1 MGQSVDELLKELTLE
16 EKCSLLSGETFN
28 DSQSIPRLGIEKML
42 MTDGPH
48 GLRKQSDKPDHLGMN
63 VSVPATC
70 FPPACALGSSWNR
83 EIVYKMGEA
92 LASECRAENVAVILG
107 PGNNIKRSPL
117 CGRNFE
123 YFSEDPYLASNLAA
137 QHIKGVQS
145 KGVGASLKH
154 FAVNNQETK
163 RLTLNATVDERTLR
177 EIYLTSF
184 ETAVKEG
191 IQTVAKPTIMATTKA
206 VITLITGGISS
217 LKTSSGISFNPSVAG
232 LIVSN
237 GISQ

>member
-1 MGQSVDELLKELTLE
+1 MGQECLKE
-16 EKCSLLSGETFN
+16 
-28 DSQSIPRLGIEKML
+28 Q
-42 MTDGPH
+42 
-48 GLRKQSDKPDHLGMN
+48 
-63 VSVPATC
+63 VST
-70 FPPACALGSSWNR
+70 
-83 EIVYKMGEA
+83 
-92 LASECRAENVAVILG
+92 ILG
-107 PGNNIKRSPL
+107 PGTNIKRAPV

-191 IQTVAKPTIMATTKA
+191 KYSP
-206 VITLITGGISS
+206 GGM
-217 LKTSSGISFNPSVAG
+217 G
-232 LIVSN
+232 L
-237 GISQ
+237 

>member
-28 DSQSIPRLGIEKML
+28 DSQSVPRLGIEKML

-107 PGNNIKRSPL
+107 PGNNTSVLPSAEETLSIFQRTPIW
-117 CGRNFE
+117 
-123 YFSEDPYLASNLAA
+123 PPTWQQ
-137 QHIKGVQS
+137 QHIKGS
-145 KGVGASLKH
+145 A
-154 FAVNNQETK
+154 E
-163 RLTLNATVDERTLR
+163 
-177 EIYLTSF
+177 
-184 ETAVKEG
+184 
-191 IQTVAKPTIMATTKA
+191 
-206 VITLITGGISS
+206 
-217 LKTSSGISFNPSVAG
+217 
-232 LIVSN
+232 
-237 GISQ
+237 

>member
-28 DSQSIPRLGIEKML
+28 DSQSVPRLGIEKML

-92 LASECRAENVAVILG
+92 LASECRAENVQRTPIW
-107 PGNNIKRSPL
+107 PPTW
-117 CGRNFE
+117 
-123 YFSEDPYLASNLAA
+123 
-137 QHIKGVQS
+137 QHSIS
-145 KGVGASLKH
+145 KACRVRAWEH
-154 FAVNNQETK
+154 
-163 RLTLNATVDERTLR
+163 
-177 EIYLTSF
+177 
-184 ETAVKEG
+184 
-191 IQTVAKPTIMATTKA
+191 P
-206 VITLITGGISS
+206 
-217 LKTSSGISFNPSVAG
+217 
-232 LIVSN
+232 
-237 GISQ
+237 